1 MGDLTSKA
9 PRRYG
14 GIAPEARQQERRDK
28 LIQAGI
34 ELFGSR
40 GYHAVTVREICAA
53 AKLTERYYYESF
65 TSPEKLFAAV
75 YGHVALELKQATL
88 AALGQAQRHPL
99 ALAEAALRVFF
110 EYVRNDPRRARI
122 LLIDAVTIGTDI
134 GRLADQAMRDYTD
147 LMRGFIDVLFPDAAA
162 AGLKPELLSAGLIGA
177 NIRIATQ
184 WVQEDF
190 RQPLEIV
197 LENTMAFY
205 EAMNSR
211 WGFDRTPRPA
221 ARKAPATRR
230 ASRKAPPEPQ
240 RR

>member
-1 MGDLTSKA
+1 MDATSSKT

-14 GIAPEARQQERRDK
+14 GIAPEARQQERREK
-28 LIQAGI
+28 LIQAGV
-34 ELFGSR
+34 ELFGR
-40 GYHAVTVREICAA
+40 HGYHAVTVREICAA

-65 TSPEKLFAAV
+65 ASPEKLFAAV

-88 AALGQAQRHPL
+88 AALGRAQRHPL

-147 LMRGFIDVLFPDAAA
+147 LMRGFIDVLFPDAAV

-190 RQPLEIV
+190 RQPLETV

-211 WGFDRTPRPA
+211 WGLERRPSRAPRPPA
-221 ARKAPATRR
+221 APRRPRTRR
-230 ASRKAPPEPQ
+230 QKA
-240 RR
+240 

>member
-1 MGDLTSKA
+1 MVNPSPKV

-14 GIAPEARQQERRDK
+14 GIAPEARQQERREK

-40 GYHAVTVREICAA
+40 GYHAVTVREICSAA
-53 AKLTERYYYESF
+53 RLTERYYYESF
-65 TSPEKLFAAV
+65 SSLEKLFAAV
-75 YGHVALELKQATL
+75 YAHVALELKQATL

-110 EYVRNDPRRARI
+110 QYVRNDPRRARI

-147 LMRGFIDVLFPDAAA
+147 LMRGFIDVLFPDAAG

-190 RQPLEIV
+190 RLPMETV
-197 LENTMAFY
+197 LANTMAFY
-205 EAMNSR
+205 EAMNNR
-211 WGFDRTPRPA
+211 WGIPPRPEA
-221 ARKAPATRR
+221 VPRPSPAPKTRR
-230 ASRKAPPEPQ
+230 RKTA
-240 RR
+240 

>member
-1 MGDLTSKA
+1 MRESTSRS

-14 GIAPEARQQERRDK
+14 GIAAEARLQERREK
-28 LIQAGI
+28 LIEAGI

-40 GYHAVTVREICAA
+40 GYHAVTVREICTA

-65 TSPEKLFAAV
+65 ASLEKLFAAV
-75 YGHVALELKQATL
+75 YAHVALELKQATL
-88 AALGQAQRHPL
+88 AALGRAQGHPL

-122 LLIDAVTIGTDI
+122 LLIDAVTIGSDV

-147 LMRGFIDVLFPDAAA
+147 LMRGFIDVLFPDAAV
-162 AGLKPELLSAGLIGA
+162 AGLKPEMLSAGLIGA

-190 RQPLEIV
+190 RQPLETV

-205 EAMNSR
+205 SAMNHR
-211 WGFDRTPRPA
+211 WGTER
-221 ARKAPATRR
+221 APAKKPRKGSPPKGRSVRR
-230 ASRKAPPEPQ
+230 KRA
-240 RR
+240 

>member
-1 MGDLTSKA
+1 MEASPLKA

-14 GIAPEARQQERRDK
+14 GVAPEARQQERRDK

-40 GYHAVTVREICAA
+40 GYHAVTVREVCTA

-65 TSPEKLFAAV
+65 NSLEKLYAAV
-75 YGHVALELKQATL
+75 YAHVALELKQATL
-88 AALGQAQRHPL
+88 AALGKAQSHPL
-99 ALAEAALRVFF
+99 ALAEASLRVFF

-122 LLIDAVTIGTDI
+122 LLIDAVTIGMDI
-134 GRLADQAMRDYTD
+134 GRLADQALRDYID

-162 AGLKPELLSAGLIGA
+162 SGLKPELLSAGLIGA

-184 WVQEDF
+184 WVQDDF
-190 RQPLEIV
+190 RQPLETV

-205 EAMNSR
+205 QAMNTAWGLDRATEVRRSTKSTTRSR
-211 WGFDRTPRPA
+211 
-221 ARKAPATRR
+221 TRR
-230 ASRKAPPEPQ
+230 KQS
-240 RR
+240 